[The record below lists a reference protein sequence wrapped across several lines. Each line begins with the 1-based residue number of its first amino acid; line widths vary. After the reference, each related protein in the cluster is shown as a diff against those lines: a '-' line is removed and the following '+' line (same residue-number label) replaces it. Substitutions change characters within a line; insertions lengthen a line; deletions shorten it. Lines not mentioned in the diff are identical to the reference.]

1 MGTVY
6 DAEALDGS
14 GRVALKV
21 VHKLR
26 LGQDVLTTRAL
37 QEALA
42 IAMVH
47 HPNVVRALGAFE
59 DDDGSPVIV
68 MERLEGRSLDRVLAT
83 EGVMAVGP
91 ACRLAIEAAEGIAAA
106 HEREII
112 HRDLKPANL
121 FLTVRPD
128 GSAGPLKVRDVGEI
142 GGASC
147 RERGWSAVCAAWLE
161 K

>member
-14 GRVALKV
+14 GRVALKL
-21 VHKLR
+21 VHHLR
-26 LGQDVLTTRAL
+26 LGQEVLTMRAL

-59 DDDGSPVIV
+59 DDDGTPVIV
-68 MERLEGRSLDRVLAT
+68 MERLEGRSLDRILLA
-83 EGVMAVGP
+83 EGPMPVER
-91 ACRLAIEAAEGIAAA
+91 ACRIALEAAEGLAAA
-106 HEREII
+106 HEKEII

-121 FLTVRPD
+121 FLTVLPD
-128 GSAGPLKVRDVGEI
+128 GSAGP
-142 GGASC
+142 
-147 RERGWSAVCAAWLE
+147 
-161 K
+161 